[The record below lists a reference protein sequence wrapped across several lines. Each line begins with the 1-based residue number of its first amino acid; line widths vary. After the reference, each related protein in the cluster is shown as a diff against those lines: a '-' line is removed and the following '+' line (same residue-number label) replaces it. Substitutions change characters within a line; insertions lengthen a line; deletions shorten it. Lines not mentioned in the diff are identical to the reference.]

1 MTLKK
6 IAELRRRIA
15 GLRGQAQVPS
25 RVLENLAKA
34 TGRKLRNGGKHPIY
48 VLPGRRPLAI
58 PHHAQPINRYTK
70 ESILTQIE
78 GDLAVQEEEL
88 RNEAQQRNG
97 GPRKGNQR

>member
-6 IAELRRRIA
+6 IRELRRRIA
-15 GLRGQAQVPS
+15 ELRGQAQVPS

-34 TGRKLRNGGKHPIY
+34 AGRELRQGGKHPMFI
-48 VLPGRRPLAI
+48 LHGRPPLAI
-58 PHHAQPINRYTK
+58 PHHSRPIKKLTK

-88 RNEAQQRNG
+88 WNEAQQRNG
-97 GPRKGNQR
+97 GRKGDRR